1 MKFLQVTLQFINKVI
16 KATMVNIIKFLLDT
30 YDSTPR
36 SMIYR
41 SSIIFTVHPNYK
53 DVLVG
58 RFLVSLYYHH

>member
-16 KATMVNIIKFLLDT
+16 KATMVNIIKLLLDT

-41 SSIIFTVHPNYK
+41 SSIIFTVRPNHK